1 MPKYERIKTHLTDL
15 SPLSVSNVFEFL
27 DQLYRNDLERNYFT
41 DNIKKYTIQEQYFI
55 CYYAKI
61 YFNELDNSFLSI
73 ELDKIFKTYD
83 GERNSEIRKLKH
95 NAVDLL
101 LFIDNTQFKTL
112 QRRAKLI
119 KKRATGFEKHFLKP
133 KMSNLRFRLP
143 LYSVPTKIT
152 YKENPEFV
160 SRFYSEE
167 DKEYALSTGTEMS
180 VIASSEFFENFKS
193 YFFSAFENELDHE
206 QIGMLFINSFSF
218 TGNNDA
224 VELLDL
230 EFDNSTVIHNIFFKI
245 YKKYNEIQ
253 SELTDHIGNQREA
266 TKNFKNA
273 RKKLLS
279 KVRIYTATKKDF
291 MKVMYNAF
299 PQIRESYSLFKKKNP
314 KTTLDQYL
322 TTKSRNIK

>member
-15 SPLSVSNVFEFL
+15 SPLSVSKVFEFL
-27 DQLYRNDLERNYFT
+27 DQLYKNNLERGYFI

-61 YFNELDNSFLSI
+61 YFGELNSSFLSI
-73 ELDKIFKTYD
+73 ELDKIFRTSD
-83 GERNSEIRKLKH
+83 GERNSEIRKIKH

-101 LFIDNTQFKTL
+101 VFVDNTQFKTL

-119 KKRATGFEKHFLKP
+119 KKRATGIEKHFFKP
-133 KMSNLRFRLP
+133 KISNLRFRLP

-160 SRFYSEE
+160 SSFYSEK
-167 DKEYALSTGTEMS
+167 DKEYALLTGVEMS
-180 VIASSEFFENFKS
+180 VTASSDFFENFKD
-193 YFFSAFENELDHE
+193 YFFIAFENEFDYE
-206 QIGMLFINSFSF
+206 QIGMLFVNSFSF
-218 TGNNDA
+218 KGNNEI
-224 VELLDL
+224 VEFLDL
-230 EFDNSTVIHNIFFKI
+230 EFDNSTVIHHIFFKI
-245 YKKYNEIQ
+245 YKKYNEVQ
-253 SELTDHIGNQREA
+253 SELTNHIVNQKES
-266 TKNFKNA
+266 TKNFKKA

-279 KVRIYTATKKDF
+279 KVRIYSATKKDF
-291 MKVMYNAF
+291 MKAMYNAF
-299 PQIRESYSLFKKKNP
+299 PQVRESYSSFKKKNP